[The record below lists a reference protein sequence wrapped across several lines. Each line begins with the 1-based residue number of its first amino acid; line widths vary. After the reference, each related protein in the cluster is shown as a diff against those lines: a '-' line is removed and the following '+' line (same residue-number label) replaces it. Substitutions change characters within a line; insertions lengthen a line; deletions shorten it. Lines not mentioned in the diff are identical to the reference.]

1 MIGKSMDKLL
11 FKGKRGQ
18 LCAPLFIFLPHMGRN
33 VPIVLPT
40 PTITNCHQLPPTFT
54 NSHQLRLAKCG
65 LPGRTRQKLTEAD
78 ST

>member
-40 PTITNCHQLPPTFT
+40 PTITNYHQLPSIAT
-54 NSHQLRLAKCG
+54 NCALQSAAF
-65 LPGRTRQKLTEAD
+65 PAEAD
-78 ST
+78 RT

>member
-40 PTITNCHQLPPTFT
+40 PTAI

-65 LPGRTRQKLTEAD
+65 LPGLPGRTRQKPAAP
-78 ST
+78 SR

>member
-40 PTITNCHQLPPTFT
+40 PTAINCHQLPLTFS
-54 NSHQLRLAKCG
+54 NNHQLCLAKCG
-65 LPGRTRQKLTEAD
+65 LPGRTRQNPAEP
-78 ST
+78 SR

>member
-11 FKGKRGQ
+11 LKGKRGQ

-40 PTITNCHQLPPTFT
+40 PTATNYHQLC
-54 NSHQLRLAKCG
+54 LATRG
-65 LPGRTRQKLTEAD
+65 LPGRIQQKLTEP
-78 ST
+78 SR

>member
-40 PTITNCHQLPPTFT
+40 PTITNCDLQSAAFP
-54 NSHQLRLAKCG
+54 A
-65 LPGRTRQKLTEAD
+65 EAD
-78 ST
+78 RT

>member
-11 FKGKRGQ
+11 LKGKRGQ

-40 PTITNCHQLPPTFT
+40 PTATNNHQLC
-54 NSHQLRLAKCG
+54 LAKRG
-65 LPGRTRQKLTEAD
+65 LPGRIQQKLTEP
-78 ST
+78 SR

>member
-40 PTITNCHQLPPTFT
+40 PTITNCHQLPSTAT
-54 NSHQLRLAKCG
+54 NCDLQSAAFPAE
-65 LPGRTRQKLTEAD
+65 PGRT
-78 ST
+78 